1 MNAGVIIRRSPSKVK
16 KPHCVLCG
24 GTDDV
29 ENHHLGG
36 RNHVA
41 WFTTPLCRKDH
52 LRVTAALRQAGIDMS
67 YAPNTRERLA
77 RARKAIAVFSWMLEE
92 RLDEFERKETQE

>member
-1 MNAGVIIRRSPSKVK
+1 MNDGVTIRRSPSKLK

-29 ENHHLGG
+29 ENHHFGG

-52 LRVTAALRQAGIDMS
+52 LRVTVAIRQAGIDMS
-67 YAPNTRERLA
+67 FTPHKRDRLA
-77 RARKAIAVFSWMLEE
+77 RARRATYVFLWMLEDS
-92 RLDEFERKETQE
+92 LKEYEQGKEQQ